1 MGVFETVFGALIIMT
16 CASFLIGIVIGY
28 NYGFNECSEAYKKYS
43 VTTSK
48 GISGREYV
56 EKYGE
61 CPICEDCP
69 HNCPLEK

>member
-1 MGVFETVFGALIIMT
+1 MEVVVI
-16 CASFLIGIVIGY
+16 SFLMIICIMLGY
-28 NYGFNECSEAYKKYS
+28 FLGYTKGFDESEEIHEKYS